1 MSRIADGVCKGIKN
15 MNRYQ
20 AGKGIDEV
28 KKMYGLER
36 IIKLASNENPYGPAR
51 EVINSIKDNAANINF
66 YPDSDSRDLKN
77 ALSNFYNIEEE
88 KIFIGNGSDEILD
101 LLLTLFI
108 NPGDEAVQADPSF
121 IKYELSVRAR
131 DGISVKV
138 PLTEDYK
145 HDLEAMKNKVGV
157 RTKVFFL
164 CNPNNPTGTVVPSSE
179 IKKLLDELPE
189 NVLLI
194 VDQAYYE
201 YVESDDYFDGTDLL
215 DKYPNLFILRTFS
228 KIYGMAGMRVGYG
241 FGSPEIVDYLNRLR
255 SPFNVN
261 LLSQKAALTALEAQ
275 EHVGRCRDM
284 NKKEKKYLYS
294 ELEKMGLDYIE
305 TETNFM
311 MINAEKDSDAVFK
324 ELMKRGVIVRSG
336 SGLGM
341 ESWIRVTIGCHEE
354 NKILI
359 EKLKEVV

>member
-1 MSRIADGVCKGIKN
+1 MSRVADGVCKGIQN

-20 AGKGIDEV
+20 AGKCIDEV
-28 KKMYGLER
+28 KKMYNLDR
-36 IIKLASNENPYGPAR
+36 IIKLASNENPYGPSR
-51 EVINSIKDNAANINF
+51 EVINTIKDNAANINF

-121 IKYELSVRAR
+121 IKYELSVKAR

-138 PLTEDYK
+138 PLTDEYK
-145 HDLEAMKNKVGV
+145 HDLEAMKDQISA

-164 CNPNNPTGTVVPSSE
+164 CNPNNPTGTLVSSSE
-179 IKKLLDELPE
+179 IRKLLDELPE
-189 NVLLI
+189 DILVI
-194 VDQAYYE
+194 VDQAYFE

-261 LLSQKAALTALEAQ
+261 LLSQKAAFAALQTQ
-275 EHVGRCRDM
+275 EHVKKCRDM
-284 NKKEKKYLYS
+284 NNREKEFLYK
-294 ELEKMGLDYIE
+294 ELQNIGLDYIE

-311 MINAEKDSDAVFK
+311 MINVEKDSDQIF
-324 ELMKRGVIVRSG
+324 EDLMKRGIIVRSG

-341 ESWIRVTIGCHEE
+341 KKWIRITVGSREE
-354 NKILI
+354 NKMLI
-359 EKLKEVV
+359 EKLKEVI